1 MTCNNNDEPVLAGM
15 TLSTDQKGAEENE
28 GDKVEVGKVTPA
40 LLSKCARF
48 FITGALTQTGQHDL
62 VPGFAS
68 GAPARDTMK
77 S

>member
-1 MTCNNNDEPVLAGM
+1 MAGT
-15 TLSTDQKGAEENE
+15 TLSTDQEGAEENK

-40 LLSKCARF
+40 LLSKCARKF
-48 FITGALTQTGQHDL
+48 VTCALTQTGQHDL